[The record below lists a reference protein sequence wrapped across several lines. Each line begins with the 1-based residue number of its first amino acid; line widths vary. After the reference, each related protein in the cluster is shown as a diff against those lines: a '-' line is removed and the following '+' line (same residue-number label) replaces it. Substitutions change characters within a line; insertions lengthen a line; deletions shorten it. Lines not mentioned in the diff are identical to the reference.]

1 MDHLSYCKR
10 HTLVSNQ
17 PPPFQNVT
25 TSIIIDQFSK
35 RTFCLSLLL
44 LSISSPSFRV
54 LGSGL
59 WGLGRPGAAVEC
71 GGGWGVSA
79 STPLCRL
86 CNKSFSTVDRE
97 YAGYRPGVCC
107 AYCALFGSST
117 VRTLWSAT
125 CCAGLLYEIRYVGIL
140 SL

>member
-44 LSISSPSFRV
+44 LSISRARPLEYWDQDYGA
-54 LGSGL
+54 LGGQ
-59 WGLGRPGAAVEC
+59 
-71 GGGWGVSA
+71 
-79 STPLCRL
+79 
-86 CNKSFSTVDRE
+86 
-97 YAGYRPGVCC
+97 
-107 AYCALFGSST
+107 
-117 VRTLWSAT
+117 
-125 CCAGLLYEIRYVGIL
+125 GLLSSAAAAGA
-140 SL
+140 